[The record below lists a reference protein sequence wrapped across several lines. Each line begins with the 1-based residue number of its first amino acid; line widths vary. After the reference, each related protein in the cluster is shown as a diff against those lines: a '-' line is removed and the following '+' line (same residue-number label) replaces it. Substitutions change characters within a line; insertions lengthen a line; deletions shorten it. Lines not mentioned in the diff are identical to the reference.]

1 LAVFQT
7 TTTNEIQKIMKTTKK
22 QFDAVAYMRQQR
34 EKLSETLSNMTK
46 SEIVDYFKKR
56 NLETKVKPCA

>member
-1 LAVFQT
+1 MKFQ
-7 TTTNEIQKIMKTTKK
+7 NETILKIMKTTKK

-34 EKLSETLSNMTK
+34 EKLSETLSKMTK

-56 NLETKVKPCA
+56 NLETKVKPSA

>member
-1 LAVFQT
+1 
-7 TTTNEIQKIMKTTKK
+7 MKTTKK

-46 SEIVDYFKKR
+46 SEIIDYFKKR
-56 NLETKVKPCA
+56 NLETKPCA

>member
-1 LAVFQT
+1 
-7 TTTNEIQKIMKTTKK
+7 MKTTKK